1 MNEQYFKKNKWADNM
16 LASLVI
22 RETEL
27 EQDA

>member
-1 MNEQYFKKNKWADNM
+1 MNNTLKKNKWADNM